1 MTLILILIFLL
12 MEGFFSGS
20 EIGVVSAD
28 QMKLRHDAAKG
39 SRGAKLAL
47 EMLKKPEWLL
57 STTLVGTNIA
67 VVSNTTIVTALMI
80 ELFGEQN
87 SWFAIILVAPL
98 IWIFGEIVPK
108 SIFQQRANTITP
120 RAIFLLRLFSY
131 MFYPILTVF
140 TLITRLLTWSSGEQK
155 TQNPFILREEILT
168 TLQMPVAEGDIQPVE
183 KDMIQ
188 RIFSFSETTA
198 YEVMIPLIDVAAIE
212 QGVTCGEAIALAHA
226 EAHIRLPVYA
236 ARVDKVVGVLN
247 ALELLDVEPHKP
259 IKSFI
264 RDVRFV
270 PPSKDISELLLDLR
284 KDGDTVA
291 VVVDEFGGAAG
302 LVTMEDIMEEVVEEM
317 EDEYEA
323 RCQQRFVTVYDV
335 GRIERPAGQET
346 RDDVRYPQE
355 QARDTDNRDTPKD
368 RQVIEL
374 LEVGPAIARWP
385 FTQVEEVL
393 DITNEIRH
401 ILGLRH
407 HGIRAP
413 EHAAFLLECPANED
427 IEDVHEHVAERS
439 DRRDPVQEAG

>member
-1 MTLILILIFLL
+1 MTLILILVFLL

-317 EDEYEA
+317 EDEYDGDEKPA
-323 RCQQRFVTVYDV
+323 QWVRKISKKDYIVSA
-335 GRIERPAGQET
+335 RIEIDSLEEELGIQLPKGKYATLAG
-346 RDDVRYPQE
+346 
-355 QARDTDNRDTPKD
+355 
-368 RQVIEL
+368 
-374 LEVGPAIARWP
+374 
-385 FTQVEEVL
+385 
-393 DITNEIRH
+393 
-401 ILGLRH
+401 
-407 HGIRAP
+407 
-413 EHAAFLLECPANED
+413 FLLEKSGEIPAPGAV
-427 IEDVHEHVAERS
+427 IKRKGITFTIERS
-439 DRRDPVQEAG
+439 TPQAIQEVRVRW

>member
-1 MTLILILIFLL
+1 MDILLTLILILIFLL

-87 SWFAIILVAPL
+87 SWLAIILVAPL

-140 TLITRLLTWSSGEQK
+140 TLITRLLTWSSGQK

-317 EDEYEA
+317 EDEYDGDEKPVQWVRKISKKDYIVSA
-323 RCQQRFVTVYDV
+323 
-335 GRIERPAGQET
+335 RIEIDSLEEELGIQLPKGKYATLAG
-346 RDDVRYPQE
+346 
-355 QARDTDNRDTPKD
+355 
-368 RQVIEL
+368 
-374 LEVGPAIARWP
+374 
-385 FTQVEEVL
+385 
-393 DITNEIRH
+393 
-401 ILGLRH
+401 
-407 HGIRAP
+407 
-413 EHAAFLLECPANED
+413 FLLEKSGEIPAPGAV
-427 IEDVHEHVAERS
+427 IKRKGITFTIERS
-439 DRRDPVQEAG
+439 TPQAIQEVRVRW

>member
-1 MTLILILIFLL
+1 MDILLTLILILIFLL

-87 SWFAIILVAPL
+87 SWLAIILVAPL

-140 TLITRLLTWSSGEQK
+140 TLITRLLTWSSEQK
-155 TQNPFILREEILT
+155 TQNPFILREEILI
-168 TLQMPVAEGDIQPVE
+168 TLHMPVAEGDIQPVE

-317 EDEYEA
+317 EDEYDGDEKPVQWVRKISKKDYIVSA
-323 RCQQRFVTVYDV
+323 
-335 GRIERPAGQET
+335 RIEIDSLEEELGIQLPKGKYATLAG
-346 RDDVRYPQE
+346 
-355 QARDTDNRDTPKD
+355 
-368 RQVIEL
+368 
-374 LEVGPAIARWP
+374 
-385 FTQVEEVL
+385 
-393 DITNEIRH
+393 
-401 ILGLRH
+401 
-407 HGIRAP
+407 
-413 EHAAFLLECPANED
+413 FLLEKAGEIPAPGTV
-427 IEDVHEHVAERS
+427 IKRKGITFTIERS
-439 DRRDPVQEAG
+439 TPQAIQEVRVRW

>member
-1 MTLILILIFLL
+1 MMPPKVPAGRNWLW
-12 MEGFFSGS
+12 
-20 EIGVVSAD
+20 
-28 QMKLRHDAAKG
+28 KC
-39 SRGAKLAL
+39 SRNRNGCCPL
-47 EMLKKPEWLL
+47 
-57 STTLVGTNIA
+57 LVGTNIA

-87 SWFAIILVAPL
+87 SWLAIILVAPL

-140 TLITRLLTWSSGEQK
+140 TLITRLLTWSSGQK
-155 TQNPFILREEILT
+155 TQNPFILREEILI
-168 TLQMPVAEGDIQPVE
+168 TLHMPVAEGDIQPVE

-317 EDEYEA
+317 EDEYDGDEKPVQWVRKISKKDYIVSA
-323 RCQQRFVTVYDV
+323 
-335 GRIERPAGQET
+335 RIEIDSLEEELGIQLPKGKYATLAG
-346 RDDVRYPQE
+346 
-355 QARDTDNRDTPKD
+355 
-368 RQVIEL
+368 
-374 LEVGPAIARWP
+374 
-385 FTQVEEVL
+385 
-393 DITNEIRH
+393 
-401 ILGLRH
+401 
-407 HGIRAP
+407 
-413 EHAAFLLECPANED
+413 FLLEKAGEIPAPGTV
-427 IEDVHEHVAERS
+427 IKRKGITFTIERS
-439 DRRDPVQEAG
+439 TPQAIQEVRVRW

>member
-87 SWFAIILVAPL
+87 SWLAIILVAPL

-140 TLITRLLTWSSGEQK
+140 TLITRLLTWSSGQK

-317 EDEYEA
+317 EDEYDGDEKPVQWVRKISKKDYIVSA
-323 RCQQRFVTVYDV
+323 
-335 GRIERPAGQET
+335 RIEIDSLEEELGIQLPKGKYATLAG
-346 RDDVRYPQE
+346 
-355 QARDTDNRDTPKD
+355 
-368 RQVIEL
+368 
-374 LEVGPAIARWP
+374 
-385 FTQVEEVL
+385 
-393 DITNEIRH
+393 
-401 ILGLRH
+401 
-407 HGIRAP
+407 
-413 EHAAFLLECPANED
+413 FLLEKAGEIPAPGTV
-427 IEDVHEHVAERS
+427 IKRKGITFTIERS
-439 DRRDPVQEAG
+439 TPQAIQEVRVRW

>member
-1 MTLILILIFLL
+1 MDILLTLILILIFLL

-80 ELFGEQN
+80 ELFGEQH
-87 SWFAIILVAPL
+87 SWFAIVLVAPL

-236 ARVDKVVGVLN
+236 ERVDKVVGVLN

-259 IKSFI
+259 IKPFI

-317 EDEYEA
+317 EDEYDGDEKPVQWVRKISKKDYIVSA
-323 RCQQRFVTVYDV
+323 
-335 GRIERPAGQET
+335 RIEVDSLEEELGIQLPKGKYATLAG
-346 RDDVRYPQE
+346 
-355 QARDTDNRDTPKD
+355 
-368 RQVIEL
+368 
-374 LEVGPAIARWP
+374 
-385 FTQVEEVL
+385 
-393 DITNEIRH
+393 
-401 ILGLRH
+401 
-407 HGIRAP
+407 
-413 EHAAFLLECPANED
+413 FLLEKSGEIPAPGAV
-427 IEDVHEHVAERS
+427 IKRKGITFTIQRS
-439 DRRDPVQEAG
+439 TPQAIQEVRVRW

>member
-1 MTLILILIFLL
+1 MDILLTLILILIFLL

-87 SWFAIILVAPL
+87 SWLAIILVAPL

-131 MFYPILTVF
+131 IFYPILTVF
-140 TLITRLLTWSSGEQK
+140 TLITRLLTWSSGQK

-226 EAHIRLPVYA
+226 EAHIRLLVYA
-236 ARVDKVVGVLN
+236 ERVDKVVGVLN

-317 EDEYEA
+317 EDEYDGDEKPVQWVRKISKKDYIVSA
-323 RCQQRFVTVYDV
+323 
-335 GRIERPAGQET
+335 RIEIDSLEEELGIQLPKGKYATLAG
-346 RDDVRYPQE
+346 
-355 QARDTDNRDTPKD
+355 
-368 RQVIEL
+368 
-374 LEVGPAIARWP
+374 
-385 FTQVEEVL
+385 
-393 DITNEIRH
+393 
-401 ILGLRH
+401 
-407 HGIRAP
+407 
-413 EHAAFLLECPANED
+413 FLLEKSGEIPAPGAV
-427 IEDVHEHVAERS
+427 IKRKGIAFTIERS
-439 DRRDPVQEAG
+439 TPQAIQEVRVRW

>member
-1 MTLILILIFLL
+1 M
-12 MEGFFSGS
+12 
-20 EIGVVSAD
+20 
-28 QMKLRHDAAKG
+28 
-39 SRGAKLAL
+39 
-47 EMLKKPEWLL
+47 
-57 STTLVGTNIA
+57 
-67 VVSNTTIVTALMI
+67 
-80 ELFGEQN
+80 
-87 SWFAIILVAPL
+87 

-317 EDEYEA
+317 EDEYDGDEKPA
-323 RCQQRFVTVYDV
+323 QWVRKISKKDYIVSA
-335 GRIERPAGQET
+335 RIEIDSLEEELGIQLPKGKYATLAG
-346 RDDVRYPQE
+346 
-355 QARDTDNRDTPKD
+355 
-368 RQVIEL
+368 
-374 LEVGPAIARWP
+374 
-385 FTQVEEVL
+385 
-393 DITNEIRH
+393 
-401 ILGLRH
+401 
-407 HGIRAP
+407 
-413 EHAAFLLECPANED
+413 FLLEKSGEIPAPGAV
-427 IEDVHEHVAERS
+427 IKRKGITFTIERS
-439 DRRDPVQEAG
+439 TPQAIQEVRVRW

>member
-1 MTLILILIFLL
+1 MDILLTLILILIFLL

-87 SWFAIILVAPL
+87 SWLAIILVAPL

-140 TLITRLLTWSSGEQK
+140 TLITRLLTWSSGQK

-317 EDEYEA
+317 EDEYDGDEKPVQWVRKISKKDYIVSA
-323 RCQQRFVTVYDV
+323 
-335 GRIERPAGQET
+335 RIEIDSLEEELGIQLPKGKYATLAG
-346 RDDVRYPQE
+346 
-355 QARDTDNRDTPKD
+355 
-368 RQVIEL
+368 
-374 LEVGPAIARWP
+374 
-385 FTQVEEVL
+385 
-393 DITNEIRH
+393 
-401 ILGLRH
+401 
-407 HGIRAP
+407 
-413 EHAAFLLECPANED
+413 FLLEKSGEIPAPGAV
-427 IEDVHEHVAERS
+427 IKRKGITFTIQRS
-439 DRRDPVQEAG
+439 TPQAIQEVRVRW

>member
-1 MTLILILIFLL
+1 MDILLTLILILIFLL

-28 QMKLRHDAAKG
+28 QMTLRHDAAKG

-87 SWFAIILVAPL
+87 SWLAIILVAPL

-140 TLITRLLTWSSGEQK
+140 TLITRLLTWSSEQK
-155 TQNPFILREEILT
+155 TQNPFILREEILI
-168 TLQMPVAEGDIQPVE
+168 TLHMPVAEGDIQPVE

-317 EDEYEA
+317 EDEYDGDEKPVQWVRKISKKDYIVSA
-323 RCQQRFVTVYDV
+323 
-335 GRIERPAGQET
+335 RIEIDSLEEELGIQLPKGKYATLAG
-346 RDDVRYPQE
+346 
-355 QARDTDNRDTPKD
+355 
-368 RQVIEL
+368 
-374 LEVGPAIARWP
+374 
-385 FTQVEEVL
+385 
-393 DITNEIRH
+393 
-401 ILGLRH
+401 
-407 HGIRAP
+407 
-413 EHAAFLLECPANED
+413 FLLEKAGEIPAPGTV
-427 IEDVHEHVAERS
+427 IKRKGITFTIERS
-439 DRRDPVQEAG
+439 TPQAIQEVRVRW